1 MDIFNISF
9 DGCTKIIVSVNWIA
23 IVILI
28 ILVIVAAHVLKKVG
42 LLIGRRSIS
51 VDQANIGI
59 GNSSITLKFNKK
71 DQEIA
76 YKLWVELSTRKI
88 GLPFDENDVIS
99 EVYDSWY
106 AFFGIARDLL
116 KDLPAERLAYSGE
129 LVDLTQKVLNNG
141 LRPHLTKWQAK
152 YRKWYFENSNKEGS
166 PQDIQKAFPEY
177 EELLSDLKAT
187 NQTMI
192 NYKTL
197 MHRIAFRK

>member
-1 MDIFNISF
+1 MDMFNISF
-9 DGCTKIIVSVNWIA
+9 DGGTKIIVSVNWIA

-28 ILVIVAAHVLKKVG
+28 VLVIVAAHVLKKVG

-59 GNSSITLKFNKK
+59 GNRSVTLKFNKK

-197 MHRIAFRK
+197 MHRIAFGK

>member
-71 DQEIA
+71 DKEIA

-197 MHRIAFRK
+197 MHRIAFGK

>member
-1 MDIFNISF
+1 M
-9 DGCTKIIVSVNWIA
+9 NWIA

-28 ILVIVAAHVLKKVG
+28 VLVIVAAHVLKKVG

-197 MHRIAFRK
+197 MHRIAFGK

>member
-28 ILVIVAAHVLKKVG
+28 ILVIVAAHILKKVG

-197 MHRIAFRK
+197 MHRIAFGK

>member
-28 ILVIVAAHVLKKVG
+28 VLVIVAAHVLKKVG

-197 MHRIAFRK
+197 MHRIAFGK

>member
-197 MHRIAFRK
+197 RHRIAFGK

>member
-129 LVDLTQKVLNNG
+129 LVDLTQKVMNNG

-197 MHRIAFRK
+197 MHRIAFGK

>member
-59 GNSSITLKFNKK
+59 GNSSVTLKFNKK

-197 MHRIAFRK
+197 MHRIAFGK

>member
-9 DGCTKIIVSVNWIA
+9 DGGTKIIVSVNWIA

-28 ILVIVAAHVLKKVG
+28 VLVIVAAHVLKKVG

-59 GNSSITLKFNKK
+59 GNSSVTLKFNKK

-76 YKLWVELSTRKI
+76 YKLWVEQSTRKI

-197 MHRIAFRK
+197 MHRIAFGK

>member
-28 ILVIVAAHVLKKVG
+28 VLVIVAAHVLKKVG

-106 AFFGIARDLL
+106 AFFGIVRDLL

-197 MHRIAFRK
+197 MHRIAFGK

>member
-28 ILVIVAAHVLKKVG
+28 ILVIVAAHILKKVG

-88 GLPFDENDVIS
+88 GLLFDENDVIS

-116 KDLPAERLAYSGE
+116 KDSPAERLAYSGE

-197 MHRIAFRK
+197 MHRIAFGK

>member
-9 DGCTKIIVSVNWIA
+9 DGGTKIIVSVNWIA

-28 ILVIVAAHVLKKVG
+28 VLVIVAAHVLKKVG

-197 MHRIAFRK
+197 MHRIAFGK

>member
-9 DGCTKIIVSVNWIA
+9 DGGTKIIVSVNWIA

-28 ILVIVAAHVLKKVG
+28 VLVIVAAHVLKKVG

-59 GNSSITLKFNKK
+59 GNSSVTLKFNKK

-129 LVDLTQKVLNNG
+129 LVDLTQKVMNNG

-197 MHRIAFRK
+197 MHRIAFGK

>member
-197 MHRIAFRK
+197 MHRIAFGK

>member
-1 MDIFNISF
+1 METF
-9 DGCTKIIVSVNWIA
+9 
-23 IVILI
+23 
-28 ILVIVAAHVLKKVG
+28 
-42 LLIGRRSIS
+42 
-51 VDQANIGI
+51 IGI

-197 MHRIAFRK
+197 MHRIAFGK

>member
-28 ILVIVAAHVLKKVG
+28 VLVIVAAHVLKKVG

-59 GNSSITLKFNKK
+59 GNSSVTLKFNKK

-76 YKLWVELSTRKI
+76 YKLWVEQSTRKI

-197 MHRIAFRK
+197 MHRIAFGK

>member
-28 ILVIVAAHVLKKVG
+28 VLVIVAAHVLKKVG

-59 GNSSITLKFNKK
+59 GNSSVTLKFNKK

-197 MHRIAFRK
+197 MHRIAFGK

>member
-1 MDIFNISF
+1 MDMFNISF
-9 DGCTKIIVSVNWIA
+9 DGGTKIIVSVNWIA

-28 ILVIVAAHVLKKVG
+28 VLVIVAAHVLKKVG

-59 GNSSITLKFNKK
+59 GNSSVTLKFNKK

-197 MHRIAFRK
+197 MHRIAFGK